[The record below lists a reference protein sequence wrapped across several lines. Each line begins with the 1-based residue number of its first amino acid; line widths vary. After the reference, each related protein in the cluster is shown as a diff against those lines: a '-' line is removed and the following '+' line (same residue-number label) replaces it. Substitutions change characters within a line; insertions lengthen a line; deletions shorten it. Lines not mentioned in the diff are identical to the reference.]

1 VIHVSQ
7 LTKYYGDYAAIRDVS
22 FDVPRGQIVGFLGPN
37 GAGKTTTMR
46 ILAGYLTATSGQA
59 TIDAL
64 DVFWQPVEVRR
75 RIGYMPE
82 NCPLY
87 VEMRVTEYLHFRA
100 GIKGLHGRRRRQR
113 LDYVLKR
120 CWLDDVR
127 RQLIGTLSKG
137 YRQRVGLADA
147 LLADPPVLI
156 LDEPTA
162 GLDPTQIRASRE
174 LIRELGREHTI
185 LLSTH
190 ILPEVEMTCDSVIII
205 HRGRVVAS
213 NPLGELARQAEE
225 QTIIVVEAEGPIDTE
240 PVRQIAGVTWM
251 ESEAIPTG
259 TRLRITAAG
268 SAELSPQLCALAV
281 EQGWKVREM
290 RPQRQ
295 TLEELFVRL
304 TSEEA
309 GAKAVATA

>member
-1 VIHVSQ
+1 
-7 LTKYYGDYAAIRDVS
+7 
-22 FDVPRGQIVGFLGPN
+22 
-37 GAGKTTTMR
+37 
-46 ILAGYLTATSGQA
+46 
-59 TIDAL
+59 
-64 DVFWQPVEVRR
+64 
-75 RIGYMPE
+75 
-82 NCPLY
+82 
-87 VEMRVTEYLHFRA
+87 
-100 GIKGLHGRRRRQR
+100 
-113 LDYVLKR
+113 
-120 CWLDDVR
+120 
-127 RQLIGTLSKG
+127 
-137 YRQRVGLADA
+137 
-147 LLADPPVLI
+147 
-156 LDEPTA
+156 
-162 GLDPTQIRASRE
+162 
-174 LIRELGREHTI
+174 RELGREHTI

-213 NPLGELARQAEE
+213 SPLGELRRQAGE

-268 SAELSPQLCALAV
+268 AAELSPQLCALAV
-281 EQGWKVREM
+281 QQGWKVREM

-309 GAKAVATA
+309 DTKAVANA